1 MFNPFPADAV
11 VDVTFQTS
19 DGFRAPPELQG
30 LPVAGGQLR
39 MLDISTSAPRIEQ
52 LAATVAVRS
61 GRVIVDRLQSFD
73 GSDPNHPLG
82 LAATLGA
89 PAPAPVWTFGTGQV
103 ADGLNETMTLINPGP
118 TVVQAQLE
126 VVLDDPA
133 TNGNVDPIPVAVP
146 VRGYAQI
153 TMRDQ
158 TRVPPN
164 VEHSVTVRA
173 LGGGGLVAERVM
185 TAAAPDHHRGYAPA
199 LGAPLEASRWVL
211 AEGRAVPGQIG
222 EYVFIVNPDPDT
234 IARVHITALAQ
245 GNAVPIDGLQDV
257 EVAPG
262 GRITVQLA
270 QHVSS
275 GDLPVLVEA
284 DRPVFVERGLYA
296 GKGKGISLAAGIPI
310 AESVTLPRTPAST
323 TTTTTG
329 TPPPSS

>member
-1 MFNPFPADAV
+1 MEKKTV
-11 VDVTFQTS
+11 
-19 DGFRAPPELQG
+19 L
-30 LPVAGGQLR
+30 LR
-39 MLDISTSAPRIEQ
+39 P
-52 LAATVAVRS
+52 LAAGALLLS
-61 GRVIVDRLQSFD
+61 
-73 GSDPNHPLG
+73 
-82 LAATLGA
+82 LAAHADTYPSKPITLVV
-89 PAPAPVWTFGTGQV
+89 PFG
-103 ADGLNETMTLINPGP
+103 PGS
-118 TVVQAQLE
+118 
-126 VVLDDPA
+126 A
-133 TNGNVDPIPVAVP
+133 T
-146 VRGYAQI
+146 
-153 TMRDQ
+153 
-158 TRVPPN
+158 
-164 VEHSVTVRA
+164 
-173 LGGGGLVAERVM
+173 
-185 TAAAPDHHRGYAPA
+185 
-199 LGAPLEASRWVL
+199 
-211 AEGRAVPGQIG
+211 
-222 EYVFIVNPDPDT
+222 DT